1 MSNTEKAMKWT
12 KKFKPKHLTVGTQVK
27 HRDGVVS
34 TIVGM
39 VGIKPFTRVGIQ
51 GRVKFHSQDGTHRFG
66 ESQYDIVSVL
76 KAVKD
81 KHLDLRK
88 AVRGSRITFSNGQ
101 KAVVDVVEVD
111 GSDSTFISHDNPN
124 VKDGW
129 YFNISGGRCADEG
142 APRIIKL
149 KPPKKDSE

>member
-12 KKFKPKHLTVGTQVK
+12 NKFKPKHLTVGTQVK
-27 HRDGVVS
+27 RRDGAIA
-34 TIVGM
+34 TIVRM
-39 VGIKPFTRVGIQ
+39 VGINIITRVGIR
-51 GRVKFHSQDGTHRFG
+51 GRIRSHSPDGTHRFG
-66 ESQYDIVSVL
+66 DSQYDIVSVL

-81 KHLDLRK
+81 KTFDLRK
-88 AVRGSRITFSNGQ
+88 AVVGSRITFSIGQ
-101 KAVVDVVEVD
+101 KAVVDFVEVD
-111 GSDSTFISHDNPN
+111 GSDSTFIRHDNPN

-129 YFNISGGRCADEG
+129 YYNSGEHYSDGG